1 MPLRLRQ
8 LCLVAHHLEPVVED
22 LMAIF
27 GVEVCHRDPLVEH
40 FGLHNAVL
48 PFGTCFVE
56 VVAPLT
62 EGTTAGRYLD
72 RRGGDGGYM
81 VIFNGDD
88 LGAWRTHLAEVGVR
102 IAAPLAHGDYE
113 GLQLHPRDTGG
124 ALLEINRTR
133 GGEGLLG
140 PYAPAGP
147 DWQRAVRTARVQR
160 IAGAVLQADDPERL
174 ARRWAQVLAR
184 PATRAGNR
192 PWQVV
197 VGDAV
202 LRFVEAR
209 DGRGEGLAG
218 IDLVVAD
225 VPVIVAAAA
234 ARGCDR
240 SDGDGAAVMV
250 GGVRFSLNAAQ
261 VPASGT
267 RPRS

>member
-22 LMAIF
+22 LRTIF
-27 GVEVCHRDPLVEH
+27 DVEVCHRDPLVKH

-48 PFGTCFVE
+48 PFGTSFVE
-56 VVAPLT
+56 VVAPLAD
-62 EGTTAGRYLD
+62 GTAAGRYLE

-88 LGAWRTHLAEVGVR
+88 LERWRTHMGEVGVR

-124 ALLEINRTR
+124 ALLEINKTR
-133 GGEGLLG
+133 GGEDLQG

-147 DWQRAVRTARVQR
+147 DWQHAIRTTRVKR

-174 ARRWAQVLAR
+174 ARRWGEVLAQ
-184 PATRAGNR
+184 PASRAGNGR
-192 PWQVV
+192 WQVE
-197 VGDAV
+197 VGNAV

-218 IDLVVAD
+218 IDLEVTD
-225 VPVIVAAAA
+225 PQSITAAATA
-234 ARGCDR
+234 CGCAW
-240 SDGDGAAVMV
+240 DGDAVMV
-250 GGVRFSLNAAQ
+250 GGVRFSLQ
-261 VPASGT
+261 TS
-267 RPRS
+267 R